1 MKRSTE
7 TLTAFGLMLTYFA
20 FTVWLLSLAVVQ
32 NDYDAMSLSLA
43 PPLFYLL
50 AVWLFDRFLAGR
62 GINLSIYAL
71 IQLALAVGA
80 GLLFAKCT
88 VFLPA
93 RMGATVFHSIFY
105 ALGVVCAAFTAFEP
119 VKPKTLS
126 ICFDV
131 LIIMLGLDLLLGS
144 YLDILITREVVAA
157 CLTALFVTLVALA
170 AARLDS
176 EGSLSSVSGDP
187 AAGRLLI
194 ILGFAAIAVITALI
208 AVFAFGGMQ
217 SFSDGLV
224 GALKAGLAAVKAA
237 FLWLWRQFDRFMQWL
252 AELFPQDT
260 AAAPGEVPP
269 AMGEMDIDTSMG
281 DAVIPSWMYIAA
293 GGVGAAVLGWFIFAM
308 RRLSLRSAAPARRTR
323 ARIKRESGLSQA
335 LSRLLA
341 RLRDALRYR
350 FCCLKY
356 RHTAAGL
363 LAYCERQATGDERR
377 RPDESGE
384 KYLLRLSALGYEPE
398 LSRALAEL
406 AGAVERAFY
415 SPAPQPVP
423 RELYSAIHRGRF
435 RIKQR

>member
-7 TLTAFGLMLTYFA
+7 TLTAFGLMLTYFS

-32 NDYDAMSLSLA
+32 NDYDAMKLSLA

-62 GINLSIYAL
+62 GINLSVYAL

-93 RMGATVFHSIFY
+93 RTGATVFHSIFY

-126 ICFDV
+126 ICFDI

-157 CLTALFVTLVALA
+157 CLTALFVTLIALA

-187 AAGRLLI
+187 AIGRLLI
-194 ILGFAAIAVITALI
+194 ILGFAAIALITALI

-217 SFSDGLV
+217 SLSDGLV
-224 GALKAGLAAVKAA
+224 GALRAGLAAVKSAL
-237 FLWLWRQFDRFMQWL
+237 LWLWQQFDRFMQWL
-252 AELFPQDT
+252 AELFPQDET
-260 AAAPGEVPP
+260 AAPGEVLPS
-269 AMGEMDIDTSMG
+269 MGEMDIDTSMG
-281 DAVIPSWMYIAA
+281 EASVPSWMYIAA
-293 GGVGAAVLGWFIFAM
+293 GIVGAALLGWLIFSM
-308 RRLSLRSAAPARRTR
+308 RRLSLRSAAPARRTPAR
-323 ARIKRESGLSQA
+323 AKRESGLSQA
-335 LSRLLA
+335 LSRLLG
-341 RLRDALRYR
+341 RLRAALHYRLCCLRYGR
-350 FCCLKY
+350 
-356 RHTAAGL
+356 TAAGL
-363 LAYCERQATGDERR
+363 LAYCERRAGRDERR
-377 RPDESGE
+377 RPEESGE

-398 LSRALAEL
+398 LSRALEGL
-406 AGAVERAFY
+406 AGVVERTFY
-415 SPAPQPVP
+415 SPAPEPVP
-423 RELYSAIHRGRF
+423 REIYLAIRRGCF
-435 RIKQR
+435 RVKES